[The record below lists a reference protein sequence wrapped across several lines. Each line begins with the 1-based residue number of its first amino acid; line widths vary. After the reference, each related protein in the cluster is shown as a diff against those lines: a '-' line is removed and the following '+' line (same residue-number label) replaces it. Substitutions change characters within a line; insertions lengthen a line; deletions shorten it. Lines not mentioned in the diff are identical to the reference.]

1 MKVFKIEVSRSVRQ
15 TTYISVE
22 AESEESLENFF
33 YMSEATKDLDE
44 IVSHMDRLSW
54 MEDFIP
60 DDGPEIDYTILNEI
74 QEWDPNDTPDIT
86 YEQLKLLSSME
97 AK

>member
-1 MKVFKIEVSRSVRQ
+1 MKVFKIEVSRFVHQ
-15 TTYISVE
+15 TTYLSVE

-54 MEDFIP
+54 MEEFVPHDS
-60 DDGPEIDYTILNEI
+60 PEIDYTILNEI

-97 AK
+97 DK